1 MSLSNVVQGASKAPP
16 RICIYG
22 PPGVGKTTFAAGAG
36 KHAIFVPTEEGAD
49 VVGVDRF
56 PLCQSVGAVMAAL
69 DDLINEKH
77 DYKVVAIDSL
87 DWYETLVWDQ
97 ACADANVKSI
107 EEIGGGYGKGYIAA
121 LAYHRALLGK
131 LTQLRR
137 DKGMACVL
145 LAHSQ
150 VKRFEDPTTE
160 AFDRFEIKL
169 HKRAA
174 DLYTEFV
181 DLLGFASVKMTTRET
196 TTSFGQKKVKAVG
209 SGERV
214 LRCASRP
221 NFVAKTRYPIAD
233 ELPLE
238 WGALVSAITTKD
250 NKDG

>member
-1 MSLSNVVQGASKAPP
+1 MTLKINSGTAMAPP
-16 RICIYG
+16 RILIYG
-22 PPGVGKTTFAAGAG
+22 PPGVGKTTFAAGSG

-56 PLCQSVGAVMAAL
+56 DLCETTGAVMDAL
-69 DDLINEKH
+69 DGLIKEKH
-77 DYKVVAIDSL
+77 DYRVVAIDSL
-87 DWYETLVWDQ
+87 DWFEALTWKSVCDENQ
-97 ACADANVKSI
+97 FKSI
-107 EEIGGGYGKGYIAA
+107 EDAGYGKGYVMA
-121 LAYHRALLGK
+121 LAFHQALLGK
-131 LTQLRR
+131 LTRLRR

-169 HKRAA
+169 HKRAS
-174 DLYTEFV
+174 DLYTEFCDV
-181 DLLGFASVKMTTRET
+181 VGFCNYKMTTRET
-196 TTSFGQKKVKAVG
+196 TSSFGQKKVKAVG

-221 NFVAKTRYPIAD
+221 NFVAKTRYQIPD

-238 WGALVSAITTKD
+238 WAALMSAITKKEEK
-250 NKDG
+250 NG

>member
-1 MSLSNVVQGASKAPP
+1 MTLNITKGQSLSPP
-16 RICIYG
+16 RILIYG

-36 KHAIFVPTEEGAD
+36 DGCIFIPTEEGAD

-56 PLCQSVGAVMAAL
+56 ALATSVDDVMSNV
-69 DDLINEKH
+69 DLLLKEKH
-77 DYKVVAIDSL
+77 DYSVVALDSL
-87 DWYETLVWDQ
+87 DWFEALTWQKVCEENKYQ
-97 ACADANVKSI
+97 SI
-107 EEIGGGYGKGYIAA
+107 EDAGYGKGYVAA
-121 LAYHRALLGK
+121 LSHHRALLGK

-137 DKGMACVL
+137 DREMAVVL

-169 HKRAA
+169 HRRAS
-174 DLYTEFV
+174 DLFTEYV
-181 DLLGFASVKMTTRET
+181 DLVGFANVRMTTKET
-196 TTSFGQKKVKAVG
+196 TSNFGQKKIKAVG

-221 NFVAKTRYPIAD
+221 NFVAKTRYPIPD

-238 WGALVSAITTKD
+238 WGALINAIQGEKKD
-250 NKDG
+250 V